1 MKSIAFTLLLIL
13 QVAVG
18 EAAPIAFTSQNYTT
32 FAQAGVGGSLDGP
45 FNDSS
50 PPSNLPITS
59 SASLTTADGSAEAT
73 ATADNFFLSAAT
85 AATGIN
91 DTATAI
97 AVATFTGDF
106 TASGG
111 PLSLMANFTN
121 LGIGTQLFVTLDIGG
136 FTLFNDAFTVSEL
149 INQSIFVPS
158 NLAGATGILDLT
170 LTSIADVL
178 PTDTSSNSAN
188 VRFSLNSAVPEPSVF
203 ADLLIGLALLAIF
216 HLKTGVR
223 PSP

>member
-1 MKSIAFTLLLIL
+1 MKSIALTLLLAL
-13 QVAVG
+13 YAVAG
-18 EAAPIAFTSQNYTT
+18 QTAPIAFTSQNYTT
-32 FAQAGVGGSLDGP
+32 FAQAEVGGSLDGP

-50 PPSNLPITS
+50 PSSNLPITS
-59 SASLTTADGSAEAT
+59 SASLATADGSATAN

-111 PLSLMANFTN
+111 NLFLLANFAN
-121 LGIGTQLFVTLDIGG
+121 LGIGTQLFITLDIGG

-170 LTSIADVL
+170 LTSIADVSPL
-178 PTDTSSNSAN
+178 DTSSNSAN
-188 VRFSLNSAVPEPSVF
+188 VQFSLSSAVPEPPVS
-203 ADLLIGLALLAIF
+203 ADLLIGLALLAIMR
-216 HLKTGVR
+216 LKTGVR
-223 PSP
+223 ASI